1 MTTAVFE
8 KRLRALEEEVK
19 ELKQVTTKRL
29 ALFPARVPTETKKK
43 SKLSKG
49 ILAGLRDM
57 KAGRVLG
64 SFPSGK
70 AMRRAFER

>member
-29 ALFPARVPTETKKK
+29 ALFPTRVPIETKKK
-43 SKLSKG
+43 SRLSKG
-49 ILAGLRDM
+49 VIAGLRDM

-64 SFPSGK
+64 SFSSGK
-70 AMRRAFER
+70 AMRRAFEK

>member
-19 ELKQVTTKRL
+19 ELKRESIKRPVFRTEKRL
-29 ALFPARVPTETKKK
+29 P
-43 SKLSKG
+43 KG
-49 ILAGLRDM
+49 VLAGLRDM

-64 SFPSGK
+64 SFSSGK
-70 AMRRAFER
+70 AMKRAFEK

>member
-29 ALFPARVPTETKKK
+29 ALFPTRVPIETKKK
-43 SKLSKG
+43 SKLSTNQ
-49 ILAGLRDM
+49 
-57 KAGRVLG
+57 GRENQLCLFLLVL
-64 SFPSGK
+64 P
-70 AMRRAFER
+70 R